1 MQIIDLQIDEIKPY
15 QNNPRNNEAAVAAVA
30 ASIKEFGFKV
40 PLVVDKNNVIVAGHT
55 RHKAALQLGF
65 STVPAIR
72 ADDLTEEQVAAFRLA
87 DNKTAELAE
96 WDIDKLEEEL
106 AALSNIDMTA
116 FGFDP
121 LPSDI
126 SGEYDKK
133 STPETL
139 KQRFIMPPFS
149 ILDARQGDWQKRKKA
164 WKKIIDSGAGRKDG
178 TLSDGWLG
186 LAEKHHM
193 NLTGTS
199 IFDPVLTEIL
209 INWFSPRGGKI
220 IDPFAGGCVRGIV
233 SQFLQREYTGID
245 LRQEQIDANE
255 QQFETL
261 SEATDFFGEIMQPP
275 LWLVGDSAHIDEIV
289 EESGFDFLLTC
300 PPYHDLEKYSD
311 DPNDLSNMDY
321 DEFKAVYFEIIQ
333 KTVAKL
339 KENAFAAIVVGE
351 IRDRKGY
358 YRNFIGDT
366 IQAFESAGMKYYNE
380 IILITAAGT
389 LPVRAGSQFEKTRKV
404 GNTHQKALIFMQAKD
419 DQSFKAMIEEFDRT
433 RAVAAMKK
441 SVLVF
446 LKGNAKLAKSDIDK
460 YDFEMF

>member
-1 MQIIDLQIDEIKPY
+1 MKIIELATGDLIPY
-15 QNNPRNNEAAVAAVA
+15 ENNPRNNAPAVKAVAE
-30 ASIKEFGFKV
+30 SIKAFGFKV
-40 PLVVDKNNVIVAGHT
+40 PIVVDKSNVIVAGHT
-55 RHKAALQLGF
+55 RHQAALLLGLD
-65 STVPAIR
+65 SVPVIR
-72 ADDLTEEQVAAFRLA
+72 ADDLTDEQVRAFRLA
-87 DNKTAELAE
+87 DNKTAELAD

-106 AALSNIDMTA
+106 AALRNIDMTA
-116 FGFDP
+116 FGFDS

-126 SGEYDKK
+126 AGEYDKK

-149 ILDARQGDWQKRKKA
+149 VLDARRGDWQKRKKA

-178 TLSDGWLG
+178 ALSKGLLR
-186 LAEKHHM
+186 LAEHHNM

-209 INWFSPRGGKI
+209 LNWFSPRGGKV
-220 IDPFAGGCVRGIV
+220 IDPFAGGSVRGIV
-233 SQFLQREYTGID
+233 SQFLQRQYIGVD

-275 LWLVGDSAHIDEIV
+275 EWICGDSAHIDELV
-289 EESGFDFLLTC
+289 QESEFDFLLTC

-311 DPNDLSNMDY
+311 DPNDLSNMNY
-321 DEFKAVYFEIIQ
+321 DEFNSVYFEIIR
-333 KTVAKL
+333 KSVSKL

-351 IRDRKGY
+351 IRDKKGN

-366 IQAFESAGMKYYNE
+366 VQAFEAAGMRYYNE
-380 IILITAAGT
+380 IILITAFGT
-389 LPVRAGSQFEKTRKV
+389 LPVRAGTQFEKTRKV

-446 LKGNAKLAKSDIDK
+446 LKGDAKLAKTDIDK